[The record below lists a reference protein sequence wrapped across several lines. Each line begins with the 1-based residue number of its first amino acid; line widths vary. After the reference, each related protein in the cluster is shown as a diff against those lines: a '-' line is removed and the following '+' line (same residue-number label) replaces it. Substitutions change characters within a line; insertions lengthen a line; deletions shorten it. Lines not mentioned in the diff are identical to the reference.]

1 MSASKSR
8 ILIADPDPD
17 VSETVKLYLENHS
30 HEVQIL
36 KLAGEVV
43 ATARQWQP
51 NAIIISTELS
61 DQNPH
66 DVCQTL
72 IEDTL
77 TGHIP
82 IIMLLHIDNR
92 RAKMEALEVGVD
104 DVVSKPEDLEEL
116 QLRVEAAIRFSTLR
130 MQT

>member
-8 ILIADPDPD
+8 ILVADPDPD
-17 VSETVKLYLENHS
+17 VSETVKLYFEAYNHT
-30 HEVQIL
+30 VKIL
-36 KLAGEVV
+36 DQAGEVV
-43 ATARQWQP
+43 TVARQWQP
-51 NAIIISTELS
+51 NAIIISTELA

-66 DVCQTL
+66 DVCQAL

-82 IIMLLHIDNR
+82 IIMLLHVDNR

-104 DVVSKPEDLEEL
+104 DVIPKPVDIEEL

-130 MQT
+130 LKT